1 MKTPRYNGAYPL
13 AAEMVLAARLDKQA
27 RAFTAVVK
35 QACIATYKAV
45 ARSGASASFNFNTD
59 AADGKD
65 VGVEHAAGSSL
76 SPALVKKV
84 RKYLKQ
90 KYGSNW
96 SHLTRDK
103 QTELIQAF
111 IAQSV
116 DVSPA
121 SAGKKNAIASL
132 MSYGEY
138 GAIPAHII
146 AGIQQNIT
154 SNLAKS
160 YDVTNTGDISKAADV
175 VKAISR
181 NADAMRTQIEAA
193 DFGLTPDY
201 WKNHYQ
207 KFTLDEAPLVDL
219 VTGAP
224 VTASTAGAVAPEIPA
239 LLSPVVELSTINSAP
254 ALEAVKKD
262 AINNVEQNFQL
273 IVRAAEGQRLGDGV
287 KLSPEDL
294 EDLISVDVFETNPEL
309 SAATD
314 RWVEDSFNRIKSMN
328 ADAVKRGI
336 NVTQQA
342 IKEGRSLPWL
352 EEQLTKQMDIS
363 AGKART
369 IARTATS
376 NAAWNA
382 ELATA
387 KAAGMNYYRW
397 RGMLDERE
405 RKQHYDREGHAY
417 DPAHPP
423 TDGNPGQ
430 PINCRCWPEWLFT
443 SSDIEEAE
451 NEISTRHRD

>member
-1 MKTPRYNGAYPL
+1 MKTQRYNGAYPL
-13 AAEMVLAARLDKQA
+13 AAEMVLAARQDKQA

-45 ARSGASASFNFNTD
+45 ARSGAAASFNFNAD
-59 AADGKD
+59 ATDGKD
-65 VGVEHAAGSSL
+65 VGIEHAAGSNL

-96 SHLTRDK
+96 SHLSRDK
-103 QTELIQAF
+103 QTQLIKAF
-111 IAQSV
+111 IKQSV
-116 DVSPA
+116 DVSPV
-121 SAGKKNAIASL
+121 SAGKKSTITGL

-138 GAIPAHII
+138 GAIPAYII
-146 AGIQQNIT
+146 AGIQQSIT

-160 YDVTNTGDISKAADV
+160 YAVTNTGDISKAADV
-175 VKAISR
+175 VTAISR
-181 NADAMRTQIEAA
+181 NADAMRNQIEAA

-207 KFTLDEAPLVDL
+207 KFTVDEAPLVDL

-224 VTASTAGAVAPEIPA
+224 VTASTAGAVAPDIPA
-239 LLSPVVELSTINSAP
+239 LLSSVVELSTINSAP
-254 ALEAVKKD
+254 ALDAVKKD

-314 RWVEDSFNRIKSMN
+314 KWVEDSFNRIKNMN

-352 EEQLTKQMDIS
+352 EEQLTKQMDVS
-363 AGKART
+363 AGKAKT

-451 NEISTRHRD
+451 DEISTRHRN